1 MLFIEIEFKGKK
13 KRGGARKKEVKGRE
27 RKKLKG
33 GKKKKKLRREKET
46 KNENQFHTFFY
57 FIEVCLH
64 WSIKHT

>member
-1 MLFIEIEFKGKK
+1 MLFIEIEFKGRK
-13 KRGGARKKEVKGRE
+13 KRGGRKKEVKGRE

-33 GKKKKKLRREKET
+33 GKKKKKKLRREKET